1 MCALYEHKGSEYS
14 QKREP
19 AGRVAIYLLTPPQEL
34 KQRNTLGDYFERDLM
49 HLRFAILCYLLC
61 LAASEVQNPP
71 PSANEGAIRD
81 IVNKYVEARE
91 KIDPKGVEV
100 LFTNDADQLVSSGE
114 WRRGRDAV
122 VRGTM
127 ESSRR
132 NEGKRS
138 ITVESIRFVSDD
150 VAIVDARYDITSL
163 AGGASRNM
171 WTTFVMKRAGN
182 SWRIAA
188 IRNMLPAAPSTG
200 R

>member
-1 MCALYEHKGSEYS
+1 MYLRFVILCCLLSLATNALHS
-14 QKREP
+14 
-19 AGRVAIYLLTPPQEL
+19 PPQS
-34 KQRNTLGDYFERDLM
+34 KND
-49 HLRFAILCYLLC
+49 
-61 LAASEVQNPP
+61 V
-71 PSANEGAIRD
+71 AIRD
-81 IVNKYVEARE
+81 IVSKYVEARE

-114 WRRGRDAV
+114 WRKGRDAV

-163 AGGASRNM
+163 AGGTSRNM

-182 SWRIAA
+182 SWRISA